1 MLQSEKVIQVLRAH
15 QRRVKEEKIKEI
27 QERKEKKEHEPP
39 KETLDLRKCKIV
51 FFEGP
56 KETPPKSQAET
67 GRGCFNLFSC
77 FQISYS
83 TTFPYFNCV

>member
-1 MLQSEKVIQVLRAH
+1 MLQSEKVIQGLRAH

-39 KETLDLRKCKIV
+39 KETLDLRKCEID

-56 KETPPKSQAET
+56 KETPPKISSRNRE
-67 GRGCFNLFSC
+67 RLFQLI
-77 FQISYS
+77 FMFPNKLQHYISLL
-83 TTFPYFNCV
+83 

>member
-39 KETLDLRKCKIV
+39 KETLDLRKCKID
-51 FFEGP
+51 FF
-56 KETPPKSQAET
+56 
-67 GRGCFNLFSC
+67 
-77 FQISYS
+77 
-83 TTFPYFNCV
+83 